1 MTEPALAASGVD
13 AQLAALALASLLCG
27 VVGTLVVLRR
37 LVALAGGVAH
47 AAFGGIGA
55 AVALGIDTRWGAGG
69 VALAAASALAS
80 IPRRRLASQDAT
92 VGVLW
97 AVGMAAG
104 MILLR
109 GSGDEHG
116 GVEGYLFGE
125 IERVRPSSL
134 LFLGI
139 LTVLVLGVA
148 IGFRR
153 ELLAAAFDPEHA
165 RLRGLPVGRLDW
177 LELSLVALALVALLE
192 LVGVMLAIALL
203 AIPPL
208 VAARLFRGLPAIVA
222 GATAC
227 AAAMSFGGLGLAA
240 TLDWP
245 AGPTIAIAGG
255 LLLALSWL
263 RRPRAR
269 RAR

>member
-1 MTEPALAASGVD
+1 MTEPALPLGGAETQV
-13 AQLAALALASLLCG
+13 AALALASLLCG

-55 AVALGIDTRWGAGG
+55 AVALGIAPRWGAAG
-69 VALAAASALAS
+69 VALGAASALAAVS
-80 IPRRRLASQDAT
+80 RRRVSGDAT

-104 MILLR
+104 MVLLR
-109 GSGDEHG
+109 GSADEHV

-125 IERVRPSSL
+125 IERVRAPSL
-134 LFLGI
+134 LFLGL
-139 LTVLVLGVA
+139 LTLVVIAVFALY
-148 IGFRR
+148 RR
-153 ELLAAAFDPEHA
+153 DLVAAAFDAEHA
-165 RLRGLPVGRLDW
+165 RLRGLPVALLDW
-177 LELSLVALALVALLE
+177 IELCLVALALVALLE

-222 GATAC
+222 GATVS
-227 AAAMSFGGLGLAA
+227 AAVMSFGGLALARA
-240 TLDWP
+240 LIWP
-245 AGPTIAIAGG
+245 AGPTIALAGG
-255 LLLALSWL
+255 ALLAVSWL
-263 RRPRAR
+263 RGPRAHR
-269 RAR
+269 GG